1 MEYAEEIINT
11 TIRSIKIEDYKYIN
25 NWWLENGEEE
35 PPSLSMLPDGGLG
48 GVLVEKNGIP
58 IAAMYLYLTNS
69 AVGYIAN
76 AIADPKYKSK
86 DRFELITRLIDECVR
101 RGAAVGCSMVWAT
114 SQSKGIIKRCRE
126 LNYEVSEQQH
136 HILTKYI

>member
-11 TIRSIKIEDYKYIN
+11 TIRSVKLDDYEYIN
-25 NWWLENGEEE
+25 KWWVSIGDE
-35 PPSLSMLPDGGLG
+35 PPALSMLPDGGLG
-48 GVLVEKNGIP
+48 GVLVEKNGKP
-58 IAAMYLYLTNS
+58 IAVVYLYLTNS
-69 AVGYIAN
+69 SVGYIAN
-76 AIADPKYKSK
+76 AIANPNYKSR
-86 DRFELITRLIDECVR
+86 DRFELIARLIDECVR

>member
-11 TIRSIKIEDYKYIN
+11 TIRSVRLDDYEYIN
-25 NWWLENGEEE
+25 EWWVSIGDE
-35 PPSLSMLPDGGLG
+35 PPALSMLPDGGLG
-48 GVLVEKNGIP
+48 GVLVEKNGKP
-58 IAAMYLYLTNS
+58 IAVVYLYLTNS
-69 AVGYIAN
+69 SVGYIAN
-76 AIADPKYKSK
+76 AIANPNYKSR